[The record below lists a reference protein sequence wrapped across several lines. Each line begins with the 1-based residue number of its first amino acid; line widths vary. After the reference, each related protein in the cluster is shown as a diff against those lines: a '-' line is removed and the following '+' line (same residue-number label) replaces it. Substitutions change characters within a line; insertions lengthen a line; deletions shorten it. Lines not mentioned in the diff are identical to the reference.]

1 MIKFTG
7 KVIIGTVLVLITLIF
22 LFVGCMSVALDD
34 TSKESV
40 STEEVVEEIKEPVVE
55 QQTPEPVVE
64 EMILQPISF
73 EFVDSN
79 EEWGYTNITVTI
91 DNQSANELS
100 FFDYEIYVILEDG
113 TNVRFDT
120 VDNLLIGKTKVGA
133 SSIQYYTKEQI
144 VDIMVRW

>member
-22 LFVGCMSVALDD
+22 LFVGCISVALGD
-34 TSKESV
+34 TNKESV
-40 STEEVVEEIKEPVVE
+40 STEGTVEEVKEPAVE
-55 QQTPEPVVE
+55 QPAPELVE
-64 EMILQPISF
+64 EVALQPISF

-79 EEWGYTNITVTI
+79 EEYGYTNISVVI
-91 DNQSANELS
+91 DNQSTRDLS

-120 VDNLLIGKTKVGA
+120 MDTLLVGKTKVDA
-133 SSIQYYTKEQI
+133 SSTQYYNKEQI
-144 VDIMVRW
+144 VDVMVRW